1 MSRSYKDMFNNNNRD
16 NNTSNKFKA
25 PKNSTFDMF
34 SINVSKAEKDTRQV
48 FDYAKSQLTDYEK
61 YSTASMQK
69 VAKAYSNTYKSIYS
83 DLANQHKSYLNDLI
97 DRETQAANRVSKIW
111 NSVDRTSNSNN
122 ASRSSEKL
130 FNVNKNN
137 SNNTNINLDTSN
149 LDEASNSIKAA
160 ANDMGGSN
168 LKNAK
173 SMSAAANLISGAA
186 NVLVSGVERFLT
198 LWIDRFFDGMDRIV
212 NTYEDTYQTVSVL
225 MDINQSQYAEVQSKS
240 LDKINELNLGNN
252 IAISNVMKELE
263 TVVKLGVT
271 GEDAKNKAISDSIT
285 KAINPY
291 IETTS
296 DAYTDL
302 QLKLGDKF
310 VTTMNGMA
318 QSVAT
323 TAGSTR
329 FMQRNINDILTS
341 MEPIVLNAK
350 SDYADKVL
358 GPMVQK
364 LEAAVN
370 SGAITAADA
379 ENIKQ
384 NIVDMQLNP
393 YEALS
398 SNNIAVAV
406 SAQKATDRNVDF
418 SDSNKLLDIFAE
430 SMDELTGNLSTD
442 GTYNQVAK
450 SAVNNVYGLST
461 SMWMNS
467 NDFRKAIEGVN
478 TSSSYEAGLTA
489 QDNFANDKYTTAKQ
503 QKDISAEN
511 ASLGLGQ
518 FKQQYPDAYE
528 ILSTM
533 AATLA
538 EISSKIVFSK
548 IADIGANLFGKLLNK
563 GASKVLGNTVSEGI
577 SKGIG
582 KGILKN
588 VGSKALNGLAKLG
601 GGSAGAGAGVAT
613 VGGVAA
619 GALIS
624 AGGIYHMSDAAKTL
638 SNKSETSQNKTLAGI
653 QMGGGATAAVGGA
666 VGAGALLALGAS
678 NPIGWAALGIG
689 ALGLTVAQVVKSMK
703 KTPKYVDEINE
714 KFETAGNNI
723 ETYNKART
731 ETVKQETENQ
741 KATIEQ
747 LISSGNIDN
756 IKTYLKDQGK
766 DITGKS
772 TAELYGMLKDIRD
785 GIKDDKTL
793 TESENVRNTVSK
805 EYLDV
810 LQQDLTD
817 KNDKISGYDG
827 TNSEIVQ
834 QKFKDLLKDKNI
846 DEARNL
852 LKSLN
857 VSDED
862 ADKAINWWR
871 EDNNY
876 LKDGSWNVDEITR
889 AFDDI
894 NENGAAGFNAVMD
907 EISGDYGLDLDHI
920 KEIDEDK
927 LTEIGN
933 NIGAFVDLENQLAN
947 GNTLTESEQ
956 EELKSSIKF
965 LTDMFGEEYIG
976 KVKENAK
983 NFNLANFSADGLTR
997 QKALYESLPGGTK
1010 TASSSAGG
1018 GYTYAYSKDN
1028 KGTQESFEQVYGTD
1042 GIYSQYATG
1051 IPYVSE
1057 DETAKIHEGE
1067 TVLNKEDARK
1077 YREAKASIQEV
1088 AKSYEDLDKLD
1099 TITALP
1105 GTSDSSSDS
1114 DASRSDILVAIND
1127 GINRLV
1133 EIISKSYR
1141 PNKDDQSS
1149 IINKQKLLS
1158 RNLTS
1163 SIFDDDLVN
1172 LKTTTTT
1179 RAR

>member
-69 VAKAYSNTYKSIYS
+69 VAKVYSNTYKSIYS

-122 ASRSSEKL
+122 ANRSSEKL

-137 SNNTNINLDTSN
+137 SNNANINLDTSN

-160 ANDMGGSN
+160 ANDMGDSN

-358 GPMVQK
+358 GPMVQELESYVNKGDMTQAEAEK
-364 LEAAVN
+364 L
-370 SGAITAADA
+370 
-379 ENIKQ
+379 KQ
-384 NIVDMQLNP
+384 SALDMTLDP
-393 YEALS
+393 YEALTNGSITTRVAANKVADSGGDFTNAYGNLTALLESEIQLQKDTKPGTLES
-398 SNNIAVAV
+398 SIKTDVYGSNL
-406 SAQKATDRNVDF
+406 SYATDKQKVLETHNNF
-418 SDSNKLLDIFAE
+418 S
-430 SMDELTGNLSTD
+430 
-442 GTYNQVAK
+442 
-450 SAVNNVYGLST
+450 
-461 SMWMNS
+461 
-467 NDFRKAIEGVN
+467 
-478 TSSSYEAGLTA
+478 SSGSYEAGLTA

-511 ASLGLGQ
+511 ASLGLSQ
-518 FKQQYPDAYE
+518 FRQQYPDAYE

-533 AATLA
+533 AATLTKIFN
-538 EISSKIVFSK
+538 EIAFSK

-563 GASKVLGNTVSEGI
+563 GTSKVLGNTVSEGI

-601 GGSAGAGAGVAT
+601 GGSAGAGVAT
-613 VGGVAA
+613 IGGVAA

-624 AGGIYHMSDAAKTL
+624 AGGIYHMSDASKTL
-638 SNKSETSQNKTLAGI
+638 NNKLESSDNKKLAGV
-653 QMGGGATAAVGGA
+653 QMAGGTTAAVGGA

-678 NPIGWAALGIG
+678 NPVGWAALVIG
-689 ALGLTVAQVVKSMK
+689 GLGLAAAQAAKSLK
-703 KTPKYVDEINE
+703 KTNSALEATNE
-714 KFETAGNNI
+714 SFDNVSEAAKNLAT
-723 ETYNKART
+723 TQVK
-731 ETVKQETENQ
+731 TVKTSTEDLVKNAKDAISTNTREAYEDFLVGAGAITQEDADNDKYLITELQ
-741 KATIEQ
+741 KMTE
-747 LISSGNIDN
+747 
-756 IKTYLKDQGK
+756 
-766 DITGKS
+766 
-772 TAELYGMLKDIRD
+772 DIRD
-785 GIKDDKTL
+785 TGYVTIDSLSATYGNVEHNIDTLNDYLKENSDIAKANAEAGTENNDAIAKKFADLIKAGNETEAKALADTMGLNEDQYNAAKRWAEGGNTEFKELREALANIKGIDEQNK
-793 TESENVRNTVSK
+793 
-805 EYLDV
+805 V
-810 LQQDLTD
+810 LARL
-817 KNDKISGYDG
+817 KNDYGIDTKQLTAINEDNQAEYASALAQYVELKGKKDYTNSTYNETGMTFSDEEQLLLDQAKEVLSQYLTKEELTGEYHGHSTLKDGQLSLDSLIQNHVNSNKTWATDFTEFQKSDG
-827 TNSEIVQ
+827 TNSIY
-834 QKFKDLLKDKNI
+834 N
-846 DEARNL
+846 
-852 LKSLN
+852 
-857 VSDED
+857 
-862 ADKAINWWR
+862 
-871 EDNNY
+871 
-876 LKDGSWNVDEITR
+876 
-889 AFDDI
+889 
-894 NENGAAGFNAVMD
+894 
-907 EISGDYGLDLDHI
+907 DYGLRDT
-920 KEIDEDK
+920 K
-927 LTEIGN
+927 LTN
-933 NIGAFVDLENQLAN
+933 N
-947 GNTLTESEQ
+947 
-956 EELKSSIKF
+956 
-965 LTDMFGEEYIG
+965 
-976 KVKENAK
+976 
-983 NFNLANFSADGLTR
+983 
-997 QKALYESLPGGTK
+997 
-1010 TASSSAGG
+1010 AG
-1018 GYTYAYSKDN
+1018 
-1028 KGTQESFEQVYGTD
+1028 
-1042 GIYSQYATG
+1042 YATG

-1088 AKSYEDLDKLD
+1088 AKSYEDLNKLD